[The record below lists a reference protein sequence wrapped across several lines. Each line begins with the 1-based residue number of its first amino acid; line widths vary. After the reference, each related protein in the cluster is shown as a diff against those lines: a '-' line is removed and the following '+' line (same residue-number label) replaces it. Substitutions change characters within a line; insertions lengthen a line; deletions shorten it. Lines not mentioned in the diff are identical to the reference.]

1 MGFEL
6 KRLVQEAAGAFGSR
20 VADTAR
26 ALGRCA
32 HAQAGR
38 LWRDVGEILQ
48 LDAYATPRA
57 PVGTSSTARAKE
69 PEPRR
74 GAPGVPLASGEP
86 PNGEPNIVVGACT
99 QVLVETMAEVL
110 ERSGYRELRADVPNR
125 AAPELVRG
133 TVRSHRPSLAAVAGG
148 CAVLVDVFVPGE
160 TPAEEQLSRWHLFSS
175 TAEQVGGEF
184 HVVVPAT
191 VDGMAGRAWARR
203 VAEATGL
210 SIHQVWEI

>member
-20 VADTAR
+20 VADGAR

-38 LWRDVGEILQ
+38 LWRDVGEILR
-48 LDAYATPRA
+48 LDSCAPRGA
-57 PVGTSSTARAKE
+57 PAVASSAARAKD
-69 PEPRR
+69 PERR
-74 GAPGVPLASGEP
+74 RDTPGAPFASEP
-86 PNGEPNIVVGACT
+86 PNGEPNIVVGART

-175 TAEQVGGEF
+175 AAEQVGGEF

-210 SIHQVWEI
+210 SIQQVWEI